1 MKTTTALQENSVIKM
16 KKVLFVCTG
25 NTCRSPMAEAYFN
38 YAAKEQG
45 LDAVSFSAGLYTED
59 GLPFSENSV
68 LALAEEGITLNGTS
82 RQITEDMVKESDYVF
97 GLTRNHGH
105 TVISAFPE
113 YSQKVYGFPC
123 DISDPFGGD
132 IVTYKKCLAGIKDGI
147 DKIIEYIK
155 NEDKHNDA

>member
-38 YAAKEQG
+38 FAAKQQG
-45 LDAVSFSAGLYTED
+45 LNAAAISAGLFTED
-59 GLPFSENSV
+59 GLAYSENSV
-68 LALAEEGITLNGTS
+68 LALAEEGITHNGAS
-82 RQITEDMVKESDYVF
+82 RQITENMVKESDYVF

-105 TVISAFPE
+105 GVISAFPE
-113 YSQKVYGFPC
+113 YADKVYGFPC

-132 IVTYKKCLAGIKDGI
+132 IVAYKRCLAGIKDGI
-147 DKIIEYIK
+147 DKIIEYMK
-155 NEDKHNDA
+155 NEDKHNEA